1 MSSALSAAVRIV
13 VATLSGSRPLLNCGT
28 ELIIEAIVVGEA
40 RRYLTVLIEPSPAA
54 SAAAAAVAAAA
65 AAAGAGQQQP
75 AAKLAERLRAEV
87 DRVNTDLARVEQLKD
102 FRVLPRPLA
111 AERGELTA
119 NGKVRRAAVVDSFA
133 ALIDEMYRTDDEAAI
148 AKHMRSR

>member
-1 MSSALSAAVRIV
+1 MSAAVRIV

-28 ELIIEAIVVGEA
+28 ELINEAIVVGEA
-40 RRYLTVLIEPSPAA
+40 RKYLTVLIEPSPAA
-54 SAAAAAVAAAA
+54 SAAAAV

-75 AAKLAERLRAEV
+75 SAKLAERLRAEV
-87 DRVNTDLARVEQLKD
+87 DRVNADLARVEQLKD